1 MKARTKATLLWFF
14 GMATCIVPAVL
25 ATLEHFPIWVAEGG
39 ETIISGLS
47 VILLVVCALPFKKQ
61 IASYL
66 QSPSA
71 WVVWLCIFVFSSLLG
86 KIICDIA
93 SISFV
98 AFVSNFLGAL
108 IFKWREKYTKAEQ
121 K

>member
-1 MKARTKATLLWFF
+1 MKVKTKAALLWFF
-14 GMATCIVPAVL
+14 GMAVCTVPAVL

-39 ETIISGLS
+39 ETIVSGLS
-47 VILLVVCALPFKKQ
+47 VIMLVLCALPFKRQ
-61 IASYL
+61 IAAYL

-71 WVVWLCIFVFSSLLG
+71 WVVWLCIFIFSSLLG

-98 AFVSNFLGAL
+98 AFVSNFLGAF
-108 IFKWREKYTKAEQ
+108 IFKWRSKYVKKQEA
-121 K
+121 